1 MVEAGLLKVG
11 VHESQLQILY
21 VKNYIFISQFP
32 SNRGKKSNHV
42 GEEQEGCRA
51 RSSQPQFLSQ
61 SLIAGHTCVDSTFIR
76 REKNLY
82 AQSASIFIFVL
93 LRKLHS
99 THLYLY
105 LYLRMYVA
113 YIQSWV
119 DPVGFM
125 ITKFDCQSIA

>member
-1 MVEAGLLKVG
+1 MVETGLLKVW
-11 VHESQLQILY
+11 VHESNVQILY
-21 VKNYIFISQFP
+21 VKNDIFISRFP
-32 SNRGKKSNHV
+32 FNRGKKSNHV

-82 AQSASIFIFVL
+82 AWSASIFIFVL

-113 YIQSWV
+113 YILGLSENV
-119 DPVGFM
+119 KMKILKLAFFPL
-125 ITKFDCQSIA
+125 